1 MLKYDKHEEK
11 GSKGSAESREGED
24 ASAAAPSSGNRAAL
38 GLREAPVVPSVSPSR
53 PPLTTHRVTTLRIS
67 GNMESICLSGTLHQ
81 LRDQILSL

>member
-11 GSKGSAESREGED
+11 GSKGSAESREGAD
-24 ASAAAPSSGNRAAL
+24 ASAAAPSSGNRAAV
-38 GLREAPVVPSVSPSR
+38 GLREVPVVPSVSPSR
-53 PPLTTHRVTTLRIS
+53 PPLITHRVTTLRVA